1 MVLVTFKVRARDDV
15 DYDAFGKVSAR
26 MMELVTQM
34 PGFHWIEWYASA
46 DDPGTQLALALFESR
61 EAVKAWREHPEH
73 REAQNRGK
81 GEFFERY
88 RIQIADLARQYGHPD
103 EPST

>member
-1 MVLVTFKVRARDDV
+1 MVLVTFKVRVREDV
-15 DYDAFGKVSAR
+15 DHDAFGQVSAR
-26 MMELVTQM
+26 MMELVTQV
-34 PGFHWIEWYASA
+34 PGFHWIEWYGSA
-46 DDPGTQLALALFESR
+46 DDPGTQLALALFESH

-88 RIQIADLARQYGHPD
+88 RIQIADLTRQYGQPD
-103 EPST
+103 ENPV